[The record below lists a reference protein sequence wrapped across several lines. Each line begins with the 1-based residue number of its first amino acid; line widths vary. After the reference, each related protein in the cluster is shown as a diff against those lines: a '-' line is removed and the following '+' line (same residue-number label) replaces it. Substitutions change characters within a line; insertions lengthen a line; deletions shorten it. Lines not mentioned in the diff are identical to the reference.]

1 MASGA
6 SGIHVTRETV
16 EKLAREVAGIELS
29 PADVD
34 QLTPQL
40 DRLLGDL
47 AQVPDQDLEHL
58 EPPLIFDAG
67 EP

>member
-1 MASGA
+1 MALGA
-6 SGIHVTRETV
+6 HVTRETV

-29 PADVD
+29 PTEVD

-47 AQVPDQDLEHL
+47 AQVPDQDLEHI
-58 EPPLIFDAG
+58 EPPMIFDAG
-67 EP
+67 EG

>member
-1 MASGA
+1 MALAAHIS
-6 SGIHVTRETV
+6 RETV

-29 PADVD
+29 AAEVD

-47 AQVPDQDLEHL
+47 AQVPDHDLAHL
-58 EPPLIFDAG
+58 EPPLMFDAG
-67 EP
+67 EA